1 MPVAIDEYQAGP
13 IESHGVR
20 MLRVCRSRTCTPE
33 GAAPCDDCR
42 IGPASLCAAQSEV
55 GGAVVPP
62 FRISEQLFQA
72 GHDIVEA
79 GEAGHEFWLIVD
91 GWAVQYELLDDGSRQ
106 ILDFLL
112 PGSIAGLQP
121 DGEALS
127 PHFVQA
133 LTGVRACRFSRR
145 GFFDTAKSNPALA
158 LRLAAIASQ
167 SHYRSLR
174 RLTLIGRR
182 TARERVAVLLFE
194 LYRRARR
201 WSLSP
206 REDEIPLPL
215 TQEHIGDAL
224 GLTNVH
230 VNRMLRELREEG
242 MLILK
247 RGVLRLLDPGRLAEI
262 AGLDDHRVGPR
273 PTSKMSILPHRTV
286 QREPARQR
294 ARSIFNTG

>member
-13 IESHGVR
+13 IESRGVR
-20 MLRVCRSRTCTPE
+20 MLRVCGSRTCTPE

-62 FRISEQLFQA
+62 FRISGQWFPA

-91 GWAVQYELLDDGSRQ
+91 GWAVQY
-106 ILDFLL
+106 
-112 PGSIAGLQP
+112 
-121 DGEALS
+121 
-127 PHFVQA
+127 
-133 LTGVRACRFSRR
+133 
-145 GFFDTAKSNPALA
+145 
-158 LRLAAIASQ
+158 
-167 SHYRSLR
+167 
-174 RLTLIGRR
+174 
-182 TARERVAVLLFE
+182 
-194 LYRRARR
+194 
-201 WSLSP
+201 
-206 REDEIPLPL
+206 
-215 TQEHIGDAL
+215 
-224 GLTNVH
+224 
-230 VNRMLRELREEG
+230 ELREEG

-262 AGLDDHRVGPR
+262 AGLDDHRVGRR

-294 ARSIFNTG
+294 ARGIFDTG